1 MPMRLIARILDEHLD
16 VVTSAIQEVRDS
28 VLLQISYWTT
38 SDNEDPIEVIEM
50 HEVTWNVMRSIYIEN
65 LDASKCLLLALLQ
78 SYAFHARF
86 YAIPQSIVLMK
97 C

>member
-78 SYAFHARF
+78 SYAYHA
-86 YAIPQSIVLMK
+86 
-97 C
+97 

>member
-1 MPMRLIARILDEHLD
+1 MPMKLIARILDEHLD

-50 HEVTWNVMRSIYIEN
+50 HEVTWNVIRSIYIEN

-78 SYAFHARF
+78 SYAYHA
-86 YAIPQSIVLMK
+86 
-97 C
+97 